1 MFAPL
6 SCFLSLAYALLPHQ
20 HPPPRPSQ
28 SPQKKTTSAM
38 PVVFIYAK

>member
-20 HPPPRPSQ
+20 LPPRPSQ